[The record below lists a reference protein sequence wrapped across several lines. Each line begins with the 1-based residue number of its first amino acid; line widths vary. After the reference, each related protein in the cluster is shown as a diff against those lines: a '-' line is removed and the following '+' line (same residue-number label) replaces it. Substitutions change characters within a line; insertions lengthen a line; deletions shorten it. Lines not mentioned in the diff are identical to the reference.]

1 MNRIVRIYHYFVDE
15 LLVPVLILVVM
26 GIGLGFATWGA
37 PRMGAFHPSAQEL
50 VGFGRLVFG
59 ASVFISMFV
68 TFIMTFDGSDPFF
81 SKLKSFIAAFVFALL
96 VTAISAEIFYRINGP
111 CSFFFC

>member
-1 MNRIVRIYHYFVDE
+1 
-15 LLVPVLILVVM
+15 
-26 GIGLGFATWGA
+26 
-37 PRMGAFHPSAQEL
+37 
-50 VGFGRLVFG
+50 
-59 ASVFISMFV
+59 MFV